1 MVVASP
7 ARASC
12 ATAIADLNLRVAAFL
27 AAHRLPPSLAPDL
40 LSAATLDLVDH
51 VVAPRADDWRAV
63 VAGIRA
69 LPDARLEDD
78 VAALTADGPLRPVRE
93 GETGQ

>member
-1 MVVASP
+1 MPAPVWRPPSATSTFASP
-7 ARASC
+7 RSSRRASC
-12 ATAIADLNLRVAAFL
+12 RRRWRPICCPRRRCDLIDR
-27 AAHRLPPSLAPDL
+27 
-40 LSAATLDLVDH
+40 

-69 LPDARLEDD
+69 VPDARLEDD

-93 GETGQ
+93 RETGQ